1 MINKSLENLKGYN
14 NLKNNVLDYYINNN
28 YENVEELLRDME
40 DLQKYGCI
48 SGMIGSLIYYDDTN
62 KFYDENK
69 EEINEIL
76 ADVINGTGLSMEEL
90 FGDKFDKDDPL
101 VIDYSNKNLLAWFGF
116 EETSNRLYDEIVE
129 KIKNNNFEFSY

>member
-28 YENVEELLRDME
+28 YENVDELLKDME

-129 KIKNNNFEFSY
+129 KVKNNNFEFSY

>member
-28 YENVEELLRDME
+28 YENVDELLKDME

-101 VIDYSNKNLLAWFGF
+101 VIDYSNKNLLEWFGF

-129 KIKNNNFEFSY
+129 KVKNNNFEFSY